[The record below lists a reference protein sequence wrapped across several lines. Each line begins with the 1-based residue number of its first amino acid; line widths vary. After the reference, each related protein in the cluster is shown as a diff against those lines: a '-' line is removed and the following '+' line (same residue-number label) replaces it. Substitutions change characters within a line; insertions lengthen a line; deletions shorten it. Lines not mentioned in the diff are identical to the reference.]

1 MKILSQDKK
10 GYQVILEVEEDYE
23 KLEPQIEEA
32 YSEAARDVNIPGF
45 RPGKVPSSVLKQYLN
60 EEAVIDR
67 AIQLLVAEI
76 YPEMLDSA
84 KIKPVDYPN
93 VEVKQMKKDSPII
106 FVIKVDVHPDVKISN
121 YKGIKVKKK
130 ETAVKDSEV
139 DETLEVVRKNF
150 AKQGNIPESE
160 LPIDDE
166 FAKKVSRSNTL
177 EELKA
182 LIRSNIE
189 EEKKRDSDQSIR
201 DDVTRNLAEIVEA
214 EVPKGMVEREIELM
228 LSDLEVSLKRSRMT
242 LSSYL
247 SAIKKDID
255 KVKEEMKASA
265 LTRVKAKLALEAIA
279 EKEKLDV
286 DEGELD
292 KEIEALAQHSGKAFE
307 EYKAGLSADVLGS
320 IKDYMLKEKAID
332 FVVSKAKVEG

>member
-1 MKILSQDKK
+1 LKILGQDIK

-32 YSEAARDVNIPGF
+32 YSEAAKDVKIPGF

-84 KIKPVDYPN
+84 KIKPVDYPK
-93 VEVKQMKKDSPII
+93 VDVKQMKKGSPII
-106 FVIKVDVHPDVKISN
+106 FIIKVDVHPDVKISN

-130 ETAVKDSEV
+130 ETFVKDLEV
-139 DETLEVVRKNF
+139 DETLEAVRKDY
-150 AKQGNIPESE
+150 AKHSNIPESE
-160 LPIDDE
+160 LPLDDE

-177 EELKA
+177 QELKA

-189 EEKKRDSDQSIR
+189 EEKKRESEQSIR

-255 KVKEEMKASA
+255 KVKEEMKASS

-307 EYKAGLSADVLGS
+307 EYKSGLSADVLGS